1 MICEKCGKSNISNLS
16 ECAYCGAEM
25 PKTSGGG
32 GFADILSYNAAGGVT
47 PSPVR
52 KEIRKEEKE
61 KPSEGISELEMQKLM
76 KKSDN
81 IMKSTKINSLFGLV
95 AIGLSF
101 LILISSIIFGIVTIN
116 TVKGYKEETMTQI
129 EETRKEL
136 TEYKTQVDTLIEE
149 SKKKD
154 DDTDDNDVATTHDD
168 KSDAKQENK
177 DSVDKDDKKDIG
189 KKDDDI
195 KNPSSPKTDAEG
207 NLIN

>member
-16 ECAYCGAEM
+16 ECVYCGAEM

-32 GFADILSYNAAGGVT
+32 GFADILSYNAAGGVI
-47 PSPVR
+47 PSPV
-52 KEIRKEEKE
+52 KPEMHKDEKE
-61 KPSEGISELEMQKLM
+61 KPSEGISELNMQKLM

-95 AIGLSF
+95 AIGLGL
-101 LILISSIIFGIVTIN
+101 LILISSIIFGFVTIS
-116 TVKGYKEETMTQI
+116 TVKGFKEETMTQI

-154 DDTDDNDVATTHDD
+154 DGTDDSDVTTTDDNKDN
-168 KSDAKQENK
+168 SKQENTNNT
-177 DSVDKDDKKDIG
+177 DKDNEKDTDKKD
-189 KKDDDI
+189 DV

>member
-25 PKTSGGG
+25 PKTTGGG
-32 GFADILSYNAAGGVT
+32 GFADILSYSAAGGVA

-52 KEIRKEEKE
+52 PEMHKDEKE
-61 KPSEGISELEMQKLM
+61 KSSEGISELEMQKLI

-95 AIGLSF
+95 AIGLSL

-136 TEYKTQVDTLIEE
+136 MKYKSQVDTILEE
-149 SKKKD
+149 KNKPTDDVAEDEDEIKKEEKTDSKQ
-154 DDTDDNDVATTHDD
+154 DDTDVED
-168 KSDAKQENK
+168 KNSAKET
-177 DSVDKDDKKDIG
+177 G
-189 KKDDDI
+189 KKDDV

>member
-25 PKTSGGG
+25 PKTTGGG

-52 KEIRKEEKE
+52 PEMRKDEKE
-61 KPSEGISELEMQKLM
+61 KPSEGISELEMQKLI

-116 TVKGYKEETMTQI
+116 TVKGYKEETMSQI

-136 TEYKTQVDTLIEE
+136 MEYKSQVDTILEE
-149 SKKKD
+149 KNKPTDDVTEDEVETKKD
-154 DDTDDNDVATTHDD
+154 EKTDSKQDDTDVED
-168 KSDAKQENK
+168 KNSTKET
-177 DSVDKDDKKDIG
+177 G
-189 KKDDDI
+189 KKDDDV

>member
-32 GFADILSYNAAGGVT
+32 GFADILSYNTAGVAT
-47 PSPVR
+47 PPPVKSETR
-52 KEIRKEEKE
+52 KDEKE
-61 KPSEGISELEMQKLM
+61 KPSEGISDLDMQKLM

-95 AIGLSF
+95 AIGLGL

-116 TVKGYKEETMTQI
+116 TIKGYKEETMTQI

-136 TEYKTQVDTLIEE
+136 TGYKSQVDTLIEE
-149 SKKKD
+149 NKKKD
-154 DDTDDNDVATTHDD
+154 VVTDDNDVTTTQDD
-168 KSDAKQENK
+168 KSNAKQENK
-177 DSVDKDDKKDIG
+177 DSVDKDDKKETY
-189 KKDDDI
+189 KKDDV

>member
-16 ECAYCGAEM
+16 ECAYCGAKM
-25 PKTSGGG
+25 PKTTGGG

-47 PSPVR
+47 PSPV
-52 KEIRKEEKE
+52 KPEMHKDEKE
-61 KPSEGISELEMQKLM
+61 KPSEGISELDMQKLI

-136 TEYKTQVDTLIEE
+136 MEYKSHVDTLIE
-149 SKKKD
+149 
-154 DDTDDNDVATTHDD
+154 
-168 KSDAKQENK
+168 
-177 DSVDKDDKKDIG
+177 
-189 KKDDDI
+189 
-195 KNPSSPKTDAEG
+195 
-207 NLIN
+207 